1 MLLKISGCL
10 LVIAATTLTG
20 ITRADKIQEQYR
32 QMRVLQRLLYMLE
45 SEIRY
50 AHTHLGEI
58 FLRVSRR
65 VKEPYRDW
73 LLYMEKRMGQTD
85 SGTFE
90 TIWRQAVTANLSR
103 SGLPAREVDR
113 LSQLGAQLGVMDL
126 ELQLRVLSLYQ
137 EQLSLNMEEVRQEM
151 RTKIRLCH
159 CLGVMGG
166 LLVAV
171 LLL

>member
-1 MLLKISGCL
+1 
-10 LVIAATTLTG
+10 
-20 ITRADKIQEQYR
+20 
-32 QMRVLQRLLYMLE
+32 
-45 SEIRY
+45 
-50 AHTHLGEI
+50 
-58 FLRVSRR
+58 
-65 VKEPYRDW
+65 
-73 LLYMEKRMGQTD
+73 MGQTA

-90 TIWRQAVTANLSR
+90 TIWRQAVTVNLSS